1 MLFKVQGIVL
11 KAINFND
18 WDKILTIYTKQHG
31 KIQAIAKGVRRPKSK
46 NISATQVFSLSEFI
60 LYKGKNLYNLNQSET
75 IKSYYPLRDNLEKL
89 SYASYILELTN
100 AGLIEEET
108 NTKIFELLLKTLDI
122 IVEEE
127 KYDQITRAFE
137 LKFISYLG
145 YRPHL
150 INCVNCHKDLEN
162 NIRFSLINSGALCN
176 ECKSIDR
183 YSKKL
188 DIQTLNIMKFLL
200 FTPYEEIL
208 NIDIN
213 KNILKNI
220 GEIMLSFISKNL
232 DKTNFK
238 SLNFINSLNI

>member
-46 NISATQVFSLSEFI
+46 NISSTQVFSLSEFI
-60 LYKGKNLYNLNQSET
+60 LYKGKKLYNLNQSET

-150 INCVNCHKDLEN
+150 INCVNCHKDLDN
-162 NIRFSLINSGALCN
+162 NIRFSVINSGALCN
-176 ECKSIDR
+176 ECKSTDR

-200 FTPYEEIL
+200 FTSYEEIL
-208 NIDIN
+208 NIDID
-213 KNILKNI
+213 KNTLKNI
-220 GEIMLSFISKNL
+220 GEIMLLFISKNL